1 MKNRKS
7 IAAKNTR
14 VLALAL
20 SGALLAAGCGTEKA
34 VRSDTPEVV
43 QGVRVETAKLRSV
56 PEMLEAPGTVMSMA
70 TAEIAARTTGTV
82 LRVEAKEGD
91 SVRQGHLLAQIDEQ
105 ELVARKSAAQ
115 AGMQQAAAGVA
126 EAARGLA
133 MAQAQAD
140 IAKKTYDRYA
150 YLQQQKSVSPQEFD
164 EISARNLAAQAALEQ
179 GKARLQQAE
188 AAKAQAE
195 AQARAADEIAG
206 YARIRAPFDGNVV
219 RRLVEPGTVV
229 MPGAQLFIL
238 EKAGMYQL
246 DATLPAEALAAVK
259 RGAPAE
265 VRFDAL
271 PGKTFGG
278 KVIEMEAGADAA
290 THTVSARIGLPGDAA
305 IRSGMF
311 GRAAFRRGAKNAIVV
326 DSGAVVERGQLRGM
340 FIVAG
345 NGMTQWRVV
354 TTGQAVGGKT
364 EILSGLE
371 DGETYIADPGDR
383 QLDGKRITAN
393 TEKHS

>member
-1 MKNRKS
+1 MRNRER
-7 IAAKNTR
+7 IAAKHAI
-14 VLALAL
+14 ALAL
-20 SGALLAAGCGTEKA
+20 SGSLLAAGCGSEKA
-34 VRSDTPEVV
+34 VRSDTPELI

-56 PEMLEAPGTVMSMA
+56 PEMLEAPGTVVSMA

-82 LRVEAKEGD
+82 LRVDAKEGD
-91 SVRQGHLLAQIDEQ
+91 SVKQGQLLAQIDEQ

-115 AGMQQAAAGVA
+115 AGLERAVAGVA
-126 EAARGLA
+126 EATRGVA

-140 IAKKTYDRYA
+140 IAKKTYERYT

-164 EISARNLAAQAALEQ
+164 EIGAKNLAAQAGFEQ
-179 GKARLQQAE
+179 AQARLQQAE

-195 AQARAADEIAG
+195 SDARAADEIAN
-206 YARIRAPFDGNVV
+206 YTRIRAPFDGNVV

-229 MPGAQLFIL
+229 TPGTQLFVL

-259 RGAPAE
+259 RGASAE

-271 PGKTFGG
+271 PGQSFSG
-278 KVIEMEAGADAA
+278 KVVEMEAGADAA
-290 THTVSARIGLPGDAA
+290 THTVSARIALPNDAN

-311 GRAAFRRGAKNAIVV
+311 GRAAFQHGEKKAMIVES
-326 DSGAVVERGQLRGM
+326 DAVVERGQLRGV

-345 NGMTQWRVV
+345 NGMTAWRVI
-354 TTGQAVGGKT
+354 TTGQRAGGMT

-371 DGETYIADPGDR
+371 DGETYIADPHGR
-383 QLDGKRITAN
+383 ELDGKRIAGS
-393 TEKHS
+393 TEKPS